1 MPRPDE
7 SPFEVD
13 LSRCTNDWDART
25 KLRRGIWQCL
35 VRPLYLL
42 IPGRLAAPRIAILR
56 MFGAKIGRH
65 CNIQARVS
73 ILIPWHLEMGD
84 YVALARGVEVLN
96 FAPVRIGSMT
106 VVSQRAHL
114 CTGTHDVGHPHFQ
127 LVSKPIRIEPESWVA
142 SGAFVGPGVTLG
154 RGCVIGA
161 HAVVT
166 KDMPAWKVCAG
177 NPCRPLKDRHIRSEH
192 APSEQPS

>member
-1 MPRPDE
+1 MQ
-7 SPFEVD
+7 SPSEEPEFKID

-25 KLRRGIWQCL
+25 KLRRGLWQAL

-42 IPGRLAAPRIAILR
+42 IPGRLPGLRIAILR
-56 MFGAKIGRH
+56 LFGARIGRH
-65 CNIQARVS
+65 CNIQAGVT
-73 ILIPWHLEMGD
+73 ILMPWQLELGD
-84 YVALARGVEVLN
+84 RVALARQVEVLN

-114 CTGTHDVGHPHFQ
+114 CTGTHDVGDPHFR
-127 LVSKPIRIEPESWVA
+127 LLSKPIRIEPECWVA

-154 RGCVIGA
+154 RGCVVGA
-161 HAVVT
+161 NSVVT

-177 NPCRPLKDRHIRSEH
+177 NPCRPLKDREVRSGASE
-192 APSEQPS
+192 AP